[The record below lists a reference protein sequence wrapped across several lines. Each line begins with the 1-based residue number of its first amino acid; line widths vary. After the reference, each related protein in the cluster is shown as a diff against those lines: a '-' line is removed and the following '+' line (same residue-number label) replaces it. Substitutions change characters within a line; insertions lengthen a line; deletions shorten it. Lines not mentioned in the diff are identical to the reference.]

1 MPEVA
6 PEYLEAWNTKPVLRT
21 VYDDFYQRIV
31 AACVP
36 GLTIEVGG
44 GIGNVKQRL
53 PQVVSTD
60 IQFGS
65 RLDCVA
71 DAQRLPFGADVA
83 TNIVMVDVLH
93 HIEFPPLFFREAA
106 RVLRPGGRIVMVE
119 PAITWGSTIFYRLLH
134 HEPVRTRAD
143 PLVEGNPDPN
153 RDPYYSNQAI
163 PTLLATRARARFHR
177 LFPELVI
184 SRVDWF
190 AFAAYPLSGGF
201 KPWSLISDRVARR
214 LLRAERTLEPIVGRL
229 TGFRM
234 MLVVEKRRS
243 SS

>member
-106 RVLRPGGRIVMVE
+106 RVLRPGGHLILLEIASPRAPLLRWLHGLYFRRIVPVLG
-119 PAITWGSTIFYRLLH
+119 AIL
-134 HEPVRTRAD
+134 AD
-143 PLVEGNPDPN
+143 
-153 RDPYYSNQAI
+153 R
-163 PTLLATRARARFHR
+163 
-177 LFPELVI
+177 
-184 SRVDWF
+184 
-190 AFAAYPLSGGF
+190 AAYAYLPASAAYLPSESALRGLLEDAGF
-201 KPWSLISDRVARR
+201 TAVERR
-214 LLRAERTLEPIVGRL
+214 LLGAGSVQLVTARAEPAAEAA
-229 TGFRM
+229 
-234 MLVVEKRRS
+234 
-243 SS
+243 